1 MKTYNSE
8 RDYIKDIYDKS
19 HKKLVKKRINIIR
32 KELIKAVKNGYDRI
46 YTFLPMPVANEVAQ
60 FFKQQ
65 QFLVEVEPYMSDN
78 RECSIKIR
86 WE

>member
-19 HKKLVKKRINIIR
+19 HKKLVKKWINIIR

-46 YTFLPMPVANEVAQ
+46 YTFLPIPVANEVAQ